1 MLGGLRMKEITL
13 SGLKCIIKYPK
24 KISQDEKNPLIIF
37 LHGAGSRG
45 NTTEKLVTNPF
56 FVLTENQKDFP
67 FVVIAPL
74 CSENT
79 WFDMFEKL
87 QNLVIEAEKLS
98 YVEKNR
104 IYLMGASMG
113 GYATWQLAMSMPE
126 HFAAILPICGGGM
139 YWNAARLAKLPVWAF
154 HGAKDTVVFPEESQ
168 KMVNAVNKSGGNAKL
183 TVYSECDHDSWSN
196 TYSNPEV
203 FSWLLEHKRAETIEL
218 NDQYNNSEMF
228 G

>member
-1 MLGGLRMKEITL
+1 MKKIIL
-13 SGLKCIIKYPK
+13 SGLECIIKYPTNF
-24 KISQDEKNPLIIF
+24 SQDEKNPLIIF

-45 NTTEKLVTNPF
+45 DTTEKLVTNPF

-98 YVEKNR
+98 YVDKNR
-104 IYLMGASMG
+104 IYLVGASMG

-139 YWNAARLAKLPVWAF
+139 YWNAGRLAKLPVWAF

-183 TVYSECDHDSWSN
+183 TVYPECDHDSWTN

-203 FSWLLEHKRAETIEL
+203 FAWLLEHKRAETIEQK
-218 NDQYNNSEMF
+218 DQYNNSRKF